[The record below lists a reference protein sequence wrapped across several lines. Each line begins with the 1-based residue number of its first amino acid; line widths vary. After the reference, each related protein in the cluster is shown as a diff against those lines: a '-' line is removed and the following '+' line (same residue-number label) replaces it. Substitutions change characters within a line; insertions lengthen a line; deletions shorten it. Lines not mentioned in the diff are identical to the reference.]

1 VSRYALIRKRLAPV
15 AFLLGM
21 GALVHHTCTQAPQR
35 IHATVVLEYGA
46 RAAEVRR
53 IDAELVAAGEHV
65 AAYQRT
71 ALPGMQIGETKL
83 EVSSPEADAELR
95 IDVQLDERAVRITR
109 PLRIDEGATIRLP
122 LEADLGSPSGR

>member
-1 VSRYALIRKRLAPV
+1 
-15 AFLLGM
+15 
-21 GALVHHTCTQAPQR
+21 
-35 IHATVVLEYGA
+35 
-46 RAAEVRR
+46 
-53 IDAELVAAGEHV
+53 
-65 AAYQRT
+65 
-71 ALPGMQIGETKL
+71 MQIGETKL